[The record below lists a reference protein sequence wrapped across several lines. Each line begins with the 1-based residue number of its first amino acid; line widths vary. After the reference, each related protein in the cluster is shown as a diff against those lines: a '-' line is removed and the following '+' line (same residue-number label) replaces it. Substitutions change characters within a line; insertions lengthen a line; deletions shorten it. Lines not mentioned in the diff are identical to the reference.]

1 MSLVAVVIA
10 AVAAAVPQP
19 QAHHHHHHHYRRH
32 HHKRHRPKPLSYAVA
47 SWYDDYYGQTASGW
61 RAYYG
66 VANKFLRFGTRIVF
80 VYRGRSITATV
91 DDRGPYVYGRDFD
104 LNQNTARS
112 LGFGG
117 VATVGYRIVP

>member
-1 MSLVAVVIA
+1 VSFVAAVIA
-10 AVAAAVPQP
+10 AVAAAAPQ
-19 QAHHHHHHHYRRH
+19 HHHHRHHRRH
-32 HHKRHRPKPLSYAVA
+32 HRPKPLHYAVA

-61 RAYYG
+61 RAHYG
-66 VANKFLRFGTRIVF
+66 VANKYLRFGTRVVF
-80 VYRGRSITATV
+80 VYRGRRITATV